1 MTGRNWRVG
10 VDIGGT
16 FTDVVAVEAASGATR
31 TAKVRTRQDSP
42 TASLRAAIDALDLGF
57 DDVDTIVHG
66 TTLVTNAIVEDRL
79 APVALVATEGFA
91 DILEIGR
98 QNRRALYSLALPPK
112 LAPLVPQA
120 RRFEVRERIGPDGA
134 VRTPLDHDDLAR
146 VADAIRGAGVE
157 SVAVSLLHAYANP
170 AHETIVGGTLADV
183 APFVSLSHIVNPE
196 EREYERT
203 SATVLNAALM
213 PIACKHLDDLGRAL
227 PKGGRLH
234 LFHSAGG
241 MASTSTVRERPL
253 VLALSGPAAGVSA
266 ARQVAREMALD
277 NVLTL
282 DMGGTTTD
290 VCLIRDGRPEIRREA
305 TLADR
310 PLRQPMVAVHSIG
323 AGGGSI
329 AHVVA
334 GMLRVGPQSAGAM
347 PGPACYGSGGM
358 AATVTDANLALGYL
372 DHTKPL
378 ADNVRV
384 DAALARRAIDVV
396 GRELGMTTIETAL
409 GIVRVANANML
420 RALRNVTI
428 DRGVDGRRCT
438 LVAFGGAGPMHAAA
452 LARAFGIAKVVV
464 PAYSSAYS
472 ALGCAAARASHTQQR
487 TLRMASRAWSD
498 ERLADAR
505 DALLR
510 EMALDRDEH
519 EIDDVAL
526 VRYAGQSYSVEV
538 PYDFPV
544 DVDTLARNFR
554 AMHAQLYGFATD
566 EPWEIE
572 SIRATA
578 TSCTK
583 PPDARPPRS
592 SNRGRASSASISRC
606 WFDASEPIETPRYR
620 RDALPPDAHI
630 DGPAIVEDA
639 WSTVLVPPGAK
650 LACTEGG
657 HLELTLAT
665 LQ

>member
-134 VRTPLDHDDLAR
+134 VRTPLDHDDLA
-146 VADAIRGAGVE
+146 GVE

-213 PIACKHLDDLGRAL
+213 PIACKHLDDLGRTL
-227 PKGGRLH
+227 PKRTRLH

-241 MASTSTVRERPL
+241 MASTLTVRERPL

-329 AHVVA
+329 AHVAA

-347 PGPACYGSGGM
+347 PGPACYGSGGT

-372 DHTKPL
+372 DHMKAL
-378 ADNVRV
+378 ADDVRV
-384 DAALARRAIDVV
+384 DVALAARAIDDI
-396 GRELGMTTIETAL
+396 GRELRMSTIETAL

-428 DRGVDGRRCT
+428 DRGIDGRRCT

-452 LARAFGIAKVVV
+452 LAREFGIAKVVV

-472 ALGCAAARASHTQQR
+472 ALGCAAARASHTRQR
-487 TLRMASRAWSD
+487 TLRMASRAWSA

-538 PYDFPV
+538 PYDFPD
-544 DVDTLARNFR
+544 DVETLARDFR
-554 AMHAQLYGFATD
+554 ALHAQLYGFATD

-572 SIRATA
+572 SIRVTA

-583 PPDARPPRS
+583 PLDVRPPRS
-592 SNRGRASSASISRC
+592 SHRGRASPASISRC
-606 WFDASEPIETPRYR
+606 WFDAAKPIETPRYR

-630 DGPAIVEDA
+630 DGPGIVEDA

-650 LACTEGG
+650 LACTDGG
-657 HLELTLAT
+657 HLELTFAT

>member
-16 FTDVVAVEAASGATR
+16 FTDVVAVESASGSTR
-31 TAKVRTRQDSP
+31 TAKVRTRRGSP
-42 TASLRAAIDALDLGF
+42 TASLRAAIDALDLAF
-57 DDVDTIVHG
+57 DDVDAIVHG

-91 DILEIGR
+91 DVLEIGR
-98 QNRRALYSLALPPK
+98 QNRRALYSLSLPPK
-112 LAPLVPQA
+112 LAPLVPDT
-120 RRFEVRERIGPDGA
+120 RRFEVRERTAPDGA
-134 VRTPLDHDDLAR
+134 IRTPLDRKELAR

-157 SVAVSLLHAYANP
+157 SVAVSLLHAYANS
-170 AHETIVGGTLADV
+170 AHETIVGATLADV
-183 APFVSLSHIVNPE
+183 VPFVSLSHRVNPE

-213 PIACKHLDDLGRAL
+213 PIVRKHLDAIDRAL
-227 PKGGRLH
+227 PKRTRLH

-241 MASTSTVRERPL
+241 MASTSNVRERPL

-290 VCLIRDGRPEIRREA
+290 VCLIRDGRPEIRREV

-329 AHVVA
+329 AHVEA

-347 PGPACYGSGGM
+347 PGPACYGCAGT

-372 DHTKPL
+372 DPAKPL
-378 ADNVRV
+378 ADDVRV
-384 DAALARRAIDVV
+384 DVALARRAIDDI
-396 GRELGMTTIETAL
+396 GRELGLSTIETAL

-428 DRGVDGRRCT
+428 DRGIDGRRCT

-452 LARAFGIAKVVV
+452 LAREFGIAKVVV

-472 ALGCAAARASHTQQR
+472 ALGCAAARASQTQQR
-487 TLRMASRAWSD
+487 TLRMASRAWSA
-498 ERLADAR
+498 ERLASAR

-510 EMALDRDEH
+510 EMAFDGGEREV
-519 EIDDVAL
+519 DDVAL

-538 PYDFPV
+538 PYEFPV
-544 DVDTLARNFR
+544 DVDTLTRAFR

-572 SIRATA
+572 SIRVTATA
-578 TSCTK
+578 ATPALDVK
-583 PPDARPPRS
+583 PPRS
-592 SNRGRASSASISRC
+592 SNHGPASPASIVCC
-606 WFDASEPIETPRYR
+606 WFDAAKPIEMPRYR
-620 RDALPPDAHI
+620 RDALPHGSCI

-650 LACTEGG
+650 LLCTEGG
-657 HLELTLAT
+657 HLELTFAT